1 MQRVSEGAGRD
12 DHREHLARE
21 ANMMMDMA
29 GKVAFGLGVG
39 LGLTWRVV
47 IMIVK
52 TTGPNRR
59 MV

>member
-47 IMIVK
+47 IMIV
-52 TTGPNRR
+52 
-59 MV
+59 